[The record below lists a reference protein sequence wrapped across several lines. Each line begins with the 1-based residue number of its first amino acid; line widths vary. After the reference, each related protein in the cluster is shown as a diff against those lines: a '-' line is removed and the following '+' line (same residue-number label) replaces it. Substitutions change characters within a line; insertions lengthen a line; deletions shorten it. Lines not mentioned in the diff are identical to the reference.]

1 MEVRMKMSVSLL
13 CSALLAAAAP
23 AFPSPAAAQAT
34 AESKL
39 QQSSVSLMVEPQLND
54 GRLVIRLAAKN
65 LGAAPAPFGPANV
78 SITKPNGTA
87 IAIYPLSSLIE
98 EVRLAAGLPAATAP
112 PAAPTHGA
120 YAAPQQ
126 TTRDGGQLDLTGFT
140 GGSAVGGDEYVRR
153 SRSSRKVKPTISEAE
168 AEQQINVLKQA
179 ILQDSTLAP
188 GQVAAGQVV
197 SEQLKFAKREDR
209 TLHVRVRVAGEE
221 HGFTIMAPAE

>member
-1 MEVRMKMSVSLL
+1 MKMSVSLL

-54 GRLVIRLAAKN
+54 GRLVIKLAAKN

-98 EVRLAAGLPAATAP
+98 DVRLAAGLPAAK
-112 PAAPTHGA
+112 AAPTHGA

-153 SRSSRKVKPTISEAE
+153 SRSSRKVKPTISESE
-168 AEQQINVLKQA
+168 AQQQINVLKQA

-197 SEQLKFAKREDR
+197 SEQLKFAKKEDR